1 MERTLVLIKPDAVRR
16 RLAFEILAR
25 FERKGFNCVGLK
37 LIRMDKKL
45 ARSHYAVHRKKP
57 FFKPLVEFIT
67 SGPVVACVLEGR
79 DAIAVVRR
87 MMGATFGRNA
97 EPGTIRGDY
106 GLSDTMNM
114 VHGSDSAETAREEI
128 ARFFKRSEI
137 IGVERGMLEGVYDL
151 TGEEP
156 V

>member
-25 FERKGFNCVGLK
+25 FERKGLNCVGLK
-37 LIRMDKKL
+37 LIRMDRKL
-45 ARSHYAVHRKKP
+45 AKSHYGVHSRKP

-67 SGPVVACVLEGR
+67 SGPVIACVLEGNH
-79 DAIAVVRR
+79 AIAVVRK

-106 GLSDTMNM
+106 GISDTMNL
-114 VHGSDSAETAREEI
+114 VHGSDAPETAREEI
-128 ARFFKRSEI
+128 ARFFKKSEL
-137 IGVERGMLEGVYDL
+137 VKVDLAHLEGVYDL
-151 TGEEP
+151 AGGKP